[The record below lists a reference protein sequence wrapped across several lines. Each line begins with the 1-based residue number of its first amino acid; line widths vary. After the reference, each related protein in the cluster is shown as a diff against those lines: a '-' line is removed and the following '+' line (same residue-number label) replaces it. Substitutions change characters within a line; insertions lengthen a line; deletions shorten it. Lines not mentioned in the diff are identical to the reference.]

1 MAAYP
6 LTAFSY
12 PSPSPLPI
20 QFQQPYLTAVPM
32 TYMPSPDIAAAQ
44 GALVSVGSS
53 YVTYIDKK
61 GQLLDTLPICRD
73 FKSRRCTR
81 PQCKYV
87 HLAEDF
93 VEVTNGYVCIC
104 KQAIMGN
111 CSKKE
116 CKFIIYVL
124 KNFNGK
130 FFISIIIKVG
140 VRTLP
145 TLS

>member
-1 MAAYP
+1 QQQQQQQQAALAVVQHQHQKRSAIADPKTGIPMAAYP

-87 HLAEDF
+87 HLAE
-93 VEVTNGYVCIC
+93 
-104 KQAIMGN
+104 
-111 CSKKE
+111 
-116 CKFIIYVL
+116 
-124 KNFNGK
+124 
-130 FFISIIIKVG
+130 
-140 VRTLP
+140 
-145 TLS
+145 